1 MARFRP
7 AALVCAVLLIPAA
20 RAADPGP
27 LDRSLAVQTAMAQ
40 ARDLL
45 TANKSAEAVAAL
57 EKQLPNADGSRG
69 FLDLLRSAYAA
80 EVKRLQLAGADPK
93 AVTDV
98 RTKLTL
104 LGGSAEPPAAEAP
117 PAAPAPAVVPA
128 PVVATAEAA
137 PKPVEEPNKALE
149 ALKQAK
155 DLFNQARSEPSKFGP
170 AAKLFAAAFLG
181 KVQMSPDQMA
191 AWAYCRVKVAADQ
204 LNRST
209 DPAVAA
215 EVAVEVEEALKLAPD
230 NAGLHKV
237 GTELIASARRKAG
250 GAQPRPTAAPAAADG
265 WETVETASFRV
276 RHRGQRAQAEALA
289 RAAEA
294 KREEVFTRW
303 SGPPGGAWEPKCEV
317 VLHPTADA
325 FAGATRQPARSTG
338 RATVKL
344 NGGRPVERRI
354 DLRTDDETAAVDALP
369 RELTYVVLADLFPS
383 AAPPRWAEA
392 GMAVL
397 ACSQAEVDR
406 YHQTLAKCYQG
417 GELFPVEALFDVKN
431 PPAERLTG
439 FTVESVSLVAYLVKA
454 KGERAFTAF
463 LRDSQRYGLASA
475 LKRQYGM
482 ADAKQLGDAWMQS
495 ELSVARAQAP

>member
-1 MARFRP
+1 MPPMARSRL
-7 AALVCAVLLIPAA
+7 AALVCAVLILPAA
-20 RAADPGP
+20 RSADPAP
-27 LDRSLAVQTAMAQ
+27 IDRTLAVQTAMAE
-40 ARDLL
+40 AKDLL
-45 TANKSAEAVAAL
+45 AANKSAEAVAAL
-57 EKQLPNADGSRG
+57 EGQLPHADGSRA

-80 EVKRLQLAGADPK
+80 EVARLQRAGTDPK
-93 AVTDV
+93 QVADV

-104 LGGSAEPPAAEAP
+104 LGGSAEPPAA
-117 PAAPAPAVVPA
+117 PAPAVAAA
-128 PVVATAEAA
+128 PEPA
-137 PKPVEEPNKALE
+137 PKPAAEPNQALE

-155 DLFNQARSEPSKFGP
+155 DLFNQGKSEPSKFGP

-181 KVQMSPDQMA
+181 KVKMTPDQMA
-191 AWAYCRVKVAADQ
+191 AWAYCRVRVAADR

-215 EVAVEVEEALKLAPD
+215 EAAAEIEEALKLAPD
-230 NAGLHKV
+230 NAGLQKV
-237 GTELIASARRKAG
+237 GNEWIAAARRKAG
-250 GAQPRPTAAPAAADG
+250 GAAARPSATPVADG
-265 WETVETASFRV
+265 WEAVESASFRV
-276 RHRGQRAQAEALA
+276 RHRGQRARAEALA

-294 KREEVFTRW
+294 KRDEVFGRW

-325 FAGATRQPARSTG
+325 FAQATRQPVRSTG

-344 NGGRPVERRI
+344 EGGRAVERRI
-354 DLRTDDETAAVDALP
+354 DLRSDDEAAAVDALP

-397 ACSQAEVDR
+397 ASSPAEVER
-406 YHQTLAKCYQG
+406 YRVTLAKCYQG
-417 GELFPVEALFDVKN
+417 GELFPVEALFELKA
-431 PPAERLTG
+431 PPAERLTA

-463 LRDSQRYGLASA
+463 LRDAQRYGLASA

-482 ADAKQLGDAWMQS
+482 SDAKQLGDAWMQS